1 MAHDV
6 DPTGGAPAERPP
18 RPPIPA
24 LGVVFLAAGL
34 VLLASSFVPEA
45 TLSKLWPLFLLVP
58 VAILVE
64 RYVAHPK
71 QAAGVLVP
79 IGVLSYLTVFFL
91 WLNLTSWANTG
102 TTWPHFL
109 LAPAFGL
116 TLLFLATRNT
126 HLLVPITAL
135 TAVAVV
141 FLVGVQRSRVAIA
154 VALIAVGIALILGPT
169 LRRRTG

>member
-1 MAHDV
+1 MALEI
-6 DPTGGAPAERPP
+6 DPSGSGPAEKP

-24 LGVVFLAAGL
+24 LGVVFLAAGAI
-34 VLLASSFVPEA
+34 LLASSLVPEA

-71 QAAGVLVP
+71 QAVGVLVP

-91 WLNLTSWANTG
+91 WLNLGSWARAG
-102 TTWPHFL
+102 TQWPHFL

-116 TLLFLATRNT
+116 TLLFLATRNR

-135 TAVAVV
+135 ASVAVV
-141 FLVGVQRSRVAIA
+141 FLVGVQRSRVGIA
-154 VALIAVGIALILGPT
+154 LALIAVGLALILGPA
-169 LRRRTG
+169 LRRRPG